1 MQQQKIGIREMNR
14 REDWI
19 TDKRDRII
27 ESSKGMEFDEG
38 SVSVGVRSLIG
49 NIRFLFSVLDECSY
63 INIKI
68 RDKLMTVTVTIPD
81 YNFVINPYLETDEC
95 LKQPDGEE
103 DWITYEWLKT
113 FGLVELMD
121 QQWRRSNEEKEKIEK
136 ERQRLIQAVDWTNG
150 VPRSGDD

>member
-1 MQQQKIGIREMNR
+1 MREMNH
-14 REDWI
+14 REDWV
-19 TDKRDRII
+19 TEKRDRII

-49 NIRFLFSVLDECSY
+49 NLRFLFRVLDECSY

-113 FGLVELMD
+113 FGLLELMD
-121 QQWRRSNEEKEKIEK
+121 KEWRRTNEEKEKIEEK
-136 ERQRLIQAVDWTNG
+136 RQRLIQTVDWITNNQQ
-150 VPRSGDD
+150 PSGDD

>member
-1 MQQQKIGIREMNR
+1 MNH

-27 ESSKGMEFDEG
+27 ESSKGMNFDQG

-49 NIRFLFSVLDECSY
+49 NLRFLFRVLYECSY

-68 RDKLMTVTVTIPD
+68 RDKLMTVTITIPD
-81 YNFVINPYLETDEC
+81 YNIDINPYLETDEC
-95 LKQPDGEE
+95 LNQSQEEE
-103 DWITYEWLKT
+103 DWITYEWLKE

-121 QQWRRSNEEKEKIEK
+121 KEWMRTNVEKEKIEE
-136 ERQRLIQAVDWTNG
+136 ERQRLI
-150 VPRSGDD
+150 

>member
-1 MQQQKIGIREMNR
+1 MNH

-19 TDKRDRII
+19 ADKRDRII
-27 ESSKGMEFDEG
+27 ASSKGMEFDQG

-121 QQWRRSNEEKEKIEK
+121 KEWRRFNEEKEKIEK
-136 ERQRLIQAVDWTNG
+136 ERQRLIQAVDWTNE
-150 VPRSGDD
+150 VP

>member
-1 MQQQKIGIREMNR
+1 MNHR
-14 REDWI
+14 KDWI

-49 NIRFLFSVLDECSY
+49 NLRFLFSVLDECSY

-68 RDKLMTVTVTIPD
+68 RDKLMTVTITIPD
-81 YNFVINPYLETDEC
+81 YNIVINPYLETDEC
-95 LKQPDGEE
+95 LNQSQEDE
-103 DWITYEWLKT
+103 DWITYEWLKE

-121 QQWRRSNEEKEKIEK
+121 KEWRRTMRRRK
-136 ERQRLIQAVDWTNG
+136 R
-150 VPRSGDD
+150 

>member
-1 MQQQKIGIREMNR
+1 MNH

-27 ESSKGMEFDEG
+27 ESSKEMEFDEG

-49 NIRFLFSVLDECSY
+49 NLRFLFRVLDGCSY

-68 RDKLMTVTVTIPD
+68 RDRLMTVTITISD
-81 YNFVINPYLETDEC
+81 YNSVINPYLETDEC
-95 LKQPDGEE
+95 LNQSHEEE
-103 DWITYEWLKT
+103 DWITYEWLKE

-121 QQWRRSNEEKEKIEK
+121 KEWRRTNEEKEKIEE
-136 ERQRLIQAVDWTNG
+136 ERQRLIQTVDWTNKQQS
-150 VPRSGDD
+150 SGDD

>member
-1 MQQQKIGIREMNR
+1 MNH
-14 REDWI
+14 REDWVNE
-19 TDKRDRII
+19 KRDRII

-68 RDKLMTVTVTIPD
+68 RDKLMMVTVTIPD

-113 FGLVELMD
+113 FGLVDLMD

-136 ERQRLIQAVDWTNG
+136 ERQRLIQAVDWTNE

>member
-1 MQQQKIGIREMNR
+1 MNH

-19 TDKRDRII
+19 AGKRDRII

-38 SVSVGVRSLIG
+38 SVSVGVRSLIA
-49 NIRFLFSVLDECSY
+49 NIRFLFCVFDECSY

-68 RDKLMTVTVTIPD
+68 RDKLMMVTVTIPD
-81 YNFVINPYLETDEC
+81 YNFVINLYLETDEC

-121 QQWRRSNEEKEKIEK
+121 KEWRRFNEEKEKIEK
-136 ERQRLIQAVDWTNG
+136 ERQRLIQAVDWTNE

>member
-1 MQQQKIGIREMNR
+1 MNHR
-14 REDWI
+14 DDWI
-19 TDKRDRII
+19 AGKRDRII

-81 YNFVINPYLETDEC
+81 YNFLINPYLETDEC
-95 LKQPDGEE
+95 LKQPDAEE

-121 QQWRRSNEEKEKIEK
+121 KEWRRSNEEKEKIEK
-136 ERQRLIQAVDWTNG
+136 ERQRLIQTVDWTNE

>member
-1 MQQQKIGIREMNR
+1 MIGRREMNH
-14 REDWI
+14 REDWM
-19 TDKRDRII
+19 TDKRDRVI
-27 ESSKGMEFDEG
+27 EYSKGMEFDEG
-38 SVSVGVRSLIG
+38 SVSVGIRSLIG
-49 NIRFLFSVLDECSY
+49 NLQFLFSVLDECSY

-121 QQWRRSNEEKEKIEK
+121 QEWRRFNEEKEKIEK
-136 ERQRLIQAVDWTNG
+136 ERQRLIQTVDWTNE

>member
-1 MQQQKIGIREMNR
+1 MNHR
-14 REDWI
+14 DDWI
-19 TDKRDRII
+19 ADKRDRII

-113 FGLVELMD
+113 FGLVDLMD

-136 ERQRLIQAVDWTNG
+136 ERQRLIQAVDWTNE
-150 VPRSGDD
+150 VP

>member
-1 MQQQKIGIREMNR
+1 
-14 REDWI
+14 
-19 TDKRDRII
+19 
-27 ESSKGMEFDEG
+27 
-38 SVSVGVRSLIG
+38 
-49 NIRFLFSVLDECSY
+49 
-63 INIKI
+63 
-68 RDKLMTVTVTIPD
+68 MTVTITIPD

-121 QQWRRSNEEKEKIEK
+121 KEWRRFNQEKEKIEK
-136 ERQRLIQAVDWTNG
+136 LRQRLIQAVDWINE

>member
-1 MQQQKIGIREMNR
+1 MA
-14 REDWI
+14 
-19 TDKRDRII
+19 DKRDRII
-27 ESSKGMEFDEG
+27 ESSKRMEFDEG

-103 DWITYEWLKT
+103 DWITYDWLKS

-121 QQWRRSNEEKEKIEK
+121 KEWRRFNEEKEKIEK
-136 ERQRLIQAVDWTNG
+136 VRQRLIQAVDWTNE